1 MKGTVT
7 ERGRARKGDRAECPK
22 CHRWVGYWPGKL
34 NPYRVYFMR
43 HRTGQW
49 CGGEA
54 YGPWCDGPESV
65 G

>member
-1 MKGTVT
+1 MST
-7 ERGRARKGDRAECPK
+7 RGRPEKGMKLECPK
-22 CHRWVGYWPGKL
+22 CGRYVGYWPDKL
-34 NPYRVYFMR
+34 DYHVGHLMR

-54 YGPWCDGPESV
+54 YGPWCDGKERI